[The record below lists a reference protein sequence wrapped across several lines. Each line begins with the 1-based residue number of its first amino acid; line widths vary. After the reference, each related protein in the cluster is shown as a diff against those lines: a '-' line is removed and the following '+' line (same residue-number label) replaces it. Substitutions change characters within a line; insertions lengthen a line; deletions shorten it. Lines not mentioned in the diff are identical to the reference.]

1 MALIRWFTAALK
13 PASLYPVYKVNL
25 RPTTGLFIIKS
36 ESPNKAED
44 SER

>member
-1 MALIRWFTAALK
+1 MALMRLFTAALTA
-13 PASLYPVYKVNL
+13 ASLYPVYKVNL

-36 ESPNKAED
+36 KSLNKARD